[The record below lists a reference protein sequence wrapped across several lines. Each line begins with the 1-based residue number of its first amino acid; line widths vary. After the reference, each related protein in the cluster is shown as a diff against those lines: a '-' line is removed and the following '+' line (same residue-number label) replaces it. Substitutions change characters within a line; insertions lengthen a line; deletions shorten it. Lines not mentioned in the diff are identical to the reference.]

1 MRLSSFKGK
10 EVTPEELDNIRRER
24 SKEPILEQK
33 ERTVIVPTMMIM
45 DKNNEIQEVQVESAV
60 KPLTDVEYFGGNKI
74 DKKEV

>member
-1 MRLSSFKGK
+1 MFKGK
-10 EVTPEELDNIRRER
+10 KVTQEEVDNIKRER

>member
-1 MRLSSFKGK
+1 MFKGK
-10 EVTPEELDNIRRER
+10 EVTQEEVGNIKRER

-45 DKNNEIQEVQVESAV
+45 DKNNGIKEVEVESAV
-60 KPLTDVEYFGGNKI
+60 KPLNDVEYLDGNRV

>member
-60 KPLTDVEYFGGNKI
+60 KPLTDVEYLGGNRV